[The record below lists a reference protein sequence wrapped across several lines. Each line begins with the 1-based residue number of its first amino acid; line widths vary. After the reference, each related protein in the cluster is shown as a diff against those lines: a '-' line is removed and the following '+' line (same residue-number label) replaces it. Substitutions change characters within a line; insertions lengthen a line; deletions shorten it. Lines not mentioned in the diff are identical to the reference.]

1 MTNQNFAPP
10 EWVFIAPSYQ
20 ENAFQS
26 EDNLEHVPYS
36 ETHQEFQSA
45 LTDSFLDTLDFS
57 NISNSDLTSQALIT
71 DILDPTLKSI
81 GGTASTNEYPN
92 SPAID
97 NLQNGQHVTMIPVRQ
112 KPHLASLER
121 QLSKSTEAS
130 SSTSSSSFV
139 IVTPPSE
146 NDFVDGSF
154 SPPGDQKIF
163 KLRPASSEPTLCQ
176 FEWTVPKRVCL

>member
-1 MTNQNFAPP
+1 MTDQNLAPP
-10 EWVFIAPSYQ
+10 EWVSIAPPYQ
-20 ENAFQS
+20 ENVFQP
-26 EDNLEHVPYS
+26 EDNFEHVPYS
-36 ETHQEFQSA
+36 LTHQEFQSA
-45 LTDSFLDTLDFS
+45 LTDLDTLDFS
-57 NISNSDLTSQALIT
+57 NISNSDLTSQALTT

-81 GGTASTNEYPN
+81 GGTAATNDYPN

-97 NLQNGQHVTMIPVRQ
+97 NLQNGQHAAIIPVRQ

-139 IVTPPSE
+139 IVTPPSGK
-146 NDFVDGSF
+146 DFVDGSY
-154 SPPGDQKIF
+154 SPSGDQKIF
-163 KLRPASSEPTLCQ
+163 KVRSASSGPTLCQ